1 MKNAYWFAPRPSE
14 TTHQHPFL
22 VFDTHGRLHFELTV
36 FAKEA
41 TARVERKTAEG
52 YLRALLP
59 FFTYLETANWQ
70 RQAGRSWEEPPEH
83 VRRAVTDYLV
93 QQLGC
98 LVRPHP
104 LNFQVVSLTAQTH
117 RAVRLFLTSLK
128 LFYQLMQHRGSYP
141 FPNPLV
147 DANASTSLDLEH
159 QGESYPRMPAASGVT
174 EPKSRRSPRLT
185 TSYFKLEDGIWTPQ
199 IVDDPT
205 LFARILAGGHGLT
218 GWKLREECVTRILF
232 ESGARISEVVGLT
245 LGDWI
250 ARGMTQEALAFSKG
264 SHGKRVKFLKFSADT
279 AKLLR
284 RYFNEERCQLDQ
296 YKYTLEAYLTLIKN
310 KQIDPQTVPLFLTA
324 QRSILS
330 SKVYREHAWNPACR
344 AAGIDADVHQ
354 ARHWHVTLAVR
365 FIYETA
371 TTEGEVQR
379 RLRELVEYMKWRSKD
394 TLEAYE
400 HYLDAARHAETLDQL
415 HQRMHEAMLHYQS
428 QQQADSQHKRLSQI
442 PVAVLA
448 AEGDEPDLAF
458 LYQLGGDA

>member
-1 MKNAYWFAPRPSE
+1 MKNASWFAPRPPE
-14 TTHQHPFL
+14 AIHHHPFL
-22 VFDTHGRLHFELTV
+22 VFDTHGQLHFELTV

-41 TARVERKTAEG
+41 AARVERKTAEG

-70 RQAGRSWEEPPEH
+70 KRAERSWDEPPEQ
-83 VRRAVTDYLV
+83 VRKAVTDYLV
-93 QQLGC
+93 QHLGC

-104 LNFQVVSLTAQTH
+104 LDFQVVSLTAQTH

-128 LFYQLMQHRGSYP
+128 LFYQIMQLRGSYP

-147 DANASTSLDLEH
+147 DANTTTSPDLER
-159 QGESYPRMPAASGVT
+159 QEEEYPRMPAASGVAQ
-174 EPKSRRSPRLT
+174 PASHRSPRLT
-185 TSYFKLEDGIWTPQ
+185 TSYFKLEDGVWTPQ

-205 LFARILAGGHGLT
+205 LFARVLAGGRSLT

-232 ESGARISEVVGLT
+232 ESGARLSEVVGLT

-264 SHGKRVKFLKFSADT
+264 SHGRRVKFLKFSADT

-284 RYFNEERCQLDQ
+284 RYFDEERCQFDP
-296 YKYTLEAYLTLIKN
+296 YGYTLETYLTLIKN

-324 QRSILS
+324 QRHTLS
-330 SKVYREHAWNPACR
+330 PKGYREQAWNPACR

-379 RLRELVEYMKWRSKD
+379 RLRELVEYMKWRSKE

-400 HYLDAARHAETLDQL
+400 HYLNAARHAETLDQL

-428 QQQADSQHKRLSQI
+428 HPQEHFQWGHASAA
-442 PVAVLA
+442 PAVLPPGA
-448 AEGDEPDLAF
+448 DEPDLAF
-458 LYQLGGDA
+458 LYQLGGDS